1 MNFEPRFPLDHV
13 MALVKS
19 VREESA
25 TLASTLQLSGQ
36 ILGEVGALIGS
47 TSFTF
52 SDSEVPVTLDG
63 CLDAIESLVSQM
75 SELQSVAS
83 NPAFDIT
90 PFVPLIIKLIEL
102 LLARRGQ

>member
-25 TLASTLQLSGQ
+25 TLSTTLMLSGQ
-36 ILGEVGALIGS
+36 ILGELGALVGS
-47 TSFTF
+47 TSFPFT
-52 SDSEVPVTLDG
+52 DVEVPVTLDG
-63 CLDAIESLVSQM
+63 CLESLESLIAQA
-75 SELQSVAS
+75 SVAS
-83 NPAFDIT
+83 ADPQFDIT
-90 PFVPLIIKLIEL
+90 PFIPVIIKLIEL

>member
-19 VREESA
+19 VREETA
-25 TLASTLQLSGQ
+25 TLSSTLQLSGQ
-36 ILGEVGALIGS
+36 ILGEVGALVGS
-47 TSFTF
+47 TSFTS

-63 CLDAIESLVSQM
+63 CLDAIDALVSQM
-75 SELQSVAS
+75 SVAS
-83 NPAFDIT
+83 ADPQFDIT
-90 PFVPLIIKLIEL
+90 PFIPLIIKVIEL